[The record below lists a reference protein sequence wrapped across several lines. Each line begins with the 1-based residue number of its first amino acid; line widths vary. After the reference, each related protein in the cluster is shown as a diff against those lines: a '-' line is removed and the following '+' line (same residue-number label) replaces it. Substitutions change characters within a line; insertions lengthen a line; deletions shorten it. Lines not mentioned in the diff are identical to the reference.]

1 MLQKMIKV
9 LINNRDYLDYE
20 FIDPDTNNSL
30 LNEDYCFI
38 NPIENKLF
46 TNDYLELHEKNINL
60 HYSYIREEAKMAG
73 VLLLEDNKTYGRTKN
88 GKRLL
93 YKCLPDDKRLPAFL
107 VPYDIKNNFNKKH
120 KNKYVVFEFDNWE
133 FKHPQGKLILTIGDI
148 DILENF
154 YEYQLYCKSLNISI
168 NDFNKTVRNLLKLK
182 SNTEIEDMILKNKN
196 YNIIDRT
203 REYIF
208 SIDNENS
215 YDFDDALSVT
225 SLDDGTYKVSVYI
238 SNVYLWIDTLNLWK
252 SLSKRVST
260 IYLPDY
266 RRPML
271 PTLLSEQLC
280 SLQEKKKRFALVT
293 DFNVDNSGNIKLL
306 GYHNSYIKVRK
317 NYIYQDTELLK
328 SKEYNLLLSLA
339 SRNDN
344 DVISS
349 HDVVSY
355 WMKQT
360 NAYMALDLFKNKIGI
375 FRSVKYN
382 DKIEDIN
389 RSDFD
394 EDTLRVVKNWN
405 NITGQYMLYEENGI
419 MDHDIMQLKVY
430 IHITSPIRRLVDML
444 NQMMLMKSFDLIN
457 NYSDDAKEF
466 LDKWLLKMEYINNSV
481 RSIRKIQTEC
491 NILCKCI
498 NEPDILKNIHNGVI
512 FDKIKKNDGTFN
524 YMVYL
529 QDIKM
534 LCRYITPIEV
544 KNYSKAKFMLFVFH
558 NEDKFKKKIRIQLV

>member
-9 LINNRDYLDYE
+9 LVNSRDYLDYE
-20 FIDPDTNNSL
+20 FIDPDTNNL
-30 LNEDYCFI
+30 LVNEDYNFI

-46 TNDYLELHEKNINL
+46 TNDYLELQEKSINL

-73 VLLLEDNKTYGRTKN
+73 VLLLEDNKTYGRTTN

-148 DILENF
+148 DLLENF

-168 NDFNKTVRNLLKLK
+168 NEFNKTVRNVLKLK
-182 SNTEIEDMILKNKN
+182 SNSEIEDIILKNEN

-225 SLDDGTYKVSVYI
+225 PLDDGTYKVSIYI

-252 SLSKRVST
+252 SFSKRVST

-306 GYHNSYIKVRK
+306 GYYNSYIKVRK
-317 NYIYQDTELLK
+317 NYIYQDSNLLK
-328 SKEYNLLLSLA
+328 LKEYNLLLSLA

-355 WMKQT
+355 WMRKT
-360 NAYMALDLFKNKIGI
+360 NAYMALDLFKNKVGI

-382 DKIEDIN
+382 DKNEDNN
-389 RSDFD
+389 RLDFN
-394 EDTLRVVKNWN
+394 EDTLRVVNNWN

-491 NILCKCI
+491 NILCKCT